1 MLRLAFAVW
10 TLCALL
16 NGVARTHAQAPSDAS
31 QPAYPALPAPPA
43 AWPSGLPP
51 TASHPAL
58 PPSYEL
64 LLIER
69 ELARL
74 RAARPQ
80 VFWPFAL
87 TVAGAATAVFGT
99 LGVVVLASTWQQ
111 ERYVWDA
118 QGNRHQVTYVEPAD
132 RDAMRTVGAVTV
144 IGLGVAAVGVALLV
158 PRLNAR
164 RRLAQAAAPLKRR
177 RLELLGTAQPSLSF
191 DQRGATAAARFAF

>member
-1 MLRLAFAVW
+1 MPRLAFVVW

-16 NGVARTHAQAPSDAS
+16 SGVARTRAQLPSDAP
-31 QPAYPALPAPPA
+31 QPASPAWPAPA
-43 AWPSGLPP
+43 AWPGGLPP
-51 TASHPAL
+51 TASQNAL

-74 RAARPQ
+74 RAARPR

-87 TVAGAATAVFGT
+87 TIAGVGTAAFGT

-118 QGNRHQVTYVEPAD
+118 QGNRHQVTYVDPAD
-132 RDAMRTVGAVTV
+132 REAMRTVGAVAV
-144 IGLGVAAVGVALLV
+144 IGFAVTALGVALLV
-158 PRLNAR
+158 PRLIAR
-164 RRLAQAAAPLKRR
+164 RGLAHEAAPLKRR
-177 RLELLGTAQPSLSF
+177 RLELLGAAQPSLSF
-191 DQRGATAAARFAF
+191 DHRGVTAAARFAF